1 MTAFL
6 HALGAGA
13 VALVGDVPTLLF
25 TLVRVAVVYA
35 VLLGLLRL
43 TGKRQLGQLT
53 PFDLITLL
61 LLSNVVQNAMI
72 GPDNS
77 LVGGLLGAGVLLG
90 LNRGVSRVPWLRGR
104 FEGHPV
110 VLIYRGRL
118 ERDQLDREG
127 VSEGELAEAVREHG
141 LPDLA
146 AVDTAVL
153 EVDGHISIIPKD
165 AASYHSIEGVA
176 SRRGARRRG
185 A

>member
-1 MTAFL
+1 MLSLAK
-6 HALGAGA
+6 ALTSGA

-25 TLVRVAVVYA
+25 TVVRVAVVYT
-35 VLLGLLRL
+35 VLLALFRA

-61 LLSNVVQNAMI
+61 LVSNVVQNAMI

-77 LVGGLLGAGVLLG
+77 LVGGLLGAGMLLG
-90 LNRGVSRVPWLRGR
+90 LNRTVSRAPWLRGKV
-104 FEGHPV
+104 EGHPV
-110 VLIYRGRL
+110 VLIYRGSV
-118 ERDQLDREG
+118 ERAQLAREG
-127 VSEGELAEAVREHG
+127 VSEEELEAAVREHG

-165 AASYHSIEGVA
+165 AAAYHSIEGVT
-176 SRRGARRRG
+176 SHRGARRSTH
-185 A
+185 